1 MRLQLLVLVPT
12 RSAFQISPPV
22 YSLWGKGP
30 SEETLSLSLETTLA
44 RGREHLAFPQGV
56 WCVCQE
62 TKPLQGTG
70 TKLQS
75 PGHVFVSGSVPG
87 TL

>member
-1 MRLQLLVLVPT
+1 MIPALGSGSNQERIPNL
-12 RSAFQISPPV
+12 SP
-22 YSLWGKGP
+22 SLFPLGKDP
-30 SEETLSLSLETTLA
+30 SKKTLSLSLETTLA
-44 RGREHLAFPQGV
+44 RCREHLAFPRGV
-56 WCVCQE
+56 RCVCQE